1 MQDQSFGRLEQAVR
15 HQAEEE
21 SAGRRVSQARTK
33 LVLGKDARSAFFAVL
48 ALRMRVAMRW
58 DVETFATDGEDL
70 FVNPRFAGSLT
81 AAEVEGVLC
90 HEVLHCALGHHV
102 RRGSR
107 DPQRWNVACD
117 LAVNPLLLKAGF
129 TLPATRLLPGEGEYA
144 GLPVDR
150 SAEEYYALLPNQG
163 TRNDEKGG
171 GEATGGDP
179 GGCGSVLEPGTGSAA
194 EQKESAARWQVAVA
208 QAERLAQQR
217 GQLSGALDR
226 VVRSVLQP
234 AVAWQ
239 DVLGEFVTQ
248 TVDNDYRWSP
258 PNRRFAHIGLYLPQL
273 SGEALGDV
281 VLAVDTS
288 GSIGQEL
295 LDRFAAE
302 TQGILDAYD
311 VTLHVVYHDAAVQHV
326 QQWRSTDGPLT
337 LEPKGGGG
345 TSHVPVFEWIAN
357 EGVEPACVVCLTDL
371 YTEFP
376 SATSSLPVLWAVVGG
391 STVQPPFG
399 QCVSIATRSSS

>member
-1 MQDQSFGRLEQAVR
+1 VQDQSYECLEQAVR
-15 HQAEEE
+15 RQAEEE
-21 SAGRRVSQARTK
+21 SAGQRVSQARTK

-48 ALRMRVAMRW
+48 ALRMKVAMRW

-70 FVNPRFAGSLT
+70 FVNPRFAASLT

-107 DPQRWNVACD
+107 DRQRWNVACD
-117 LAVNPLLLKAGF
+117 LAVNPLLLEAGF
-129 TLPATRLLPGEGEYA
+129 TLPASRLLPNEGEYA
-144 GLPVDR
+144 GLPTGR
-150 SAEEYYALLPNQG
+150 SAEEYYTLLPNPGARQ
-163 TRNDEKGG
+163 DERGCEAATGG
-171 GEATGGDP
+171 RGGDP
-179 GGCGSVLEPGTGSAA
+179 GGCGSVLEPGTGTVA

-208 QAERLAQQR
+208 QAELLAQQR
-217 GQLSGALDR
+217 GKLPGALDR
-226 VVRSVLQP
+226 VVTSVLQP

-239 DVLGEFVTQ
+239 DVLREFVTQ
-248 TVDNDYRWSP
+248 TAHNDYRWSP

-273 SGEALGDV
+273 SGETLGDV
-281 VLAVDTS
+281 VLAIDTS

-295 LDRFAAE
+295 LDRFGAE
-302 TQGILDAYD
+302 TQSILDAYD

-326 QQWRSTDGPLT
+326 QQWRSSDGPLT

-345 TSHVPVFEWIAN
+345 TSHVPVFEWIAT
-357 EGVEPACVVCLTDL
+357 EGVEPSCVVCLTDL

-376 SATSSLPVLWAVVGG
+376 RVSPSTPVLWAVVGTT
-391 STVQPPFG
+391 SIVPPFG
-399 QCVSIATRSSS
+399 ERLYVG